1 MKKMFVI
8 FCVLVLTL
16 AFPVLAVTT
25 TPLPSPIEIPVT
37 ATYQEIA
44 NTDTVYSVDIIWGS
58 MDFTYQVQNGSWD
71 PETHSYSTSSSGT
84 WANPVT
90 GDNNLKSNQL
100 KITNHSNAAVAF
112 SIEYTPNDSY
122 SNISA
127 LFSFDGSKGDP
138 SITDYSLPTAV
149 KKTQTDPSLTKTFD
163 LSLIGPLPETAS
175 STPIGTITITLS
187 EV

>member
-8 FCVLVLTL
+8 FCALVLTL
-16 AFPVLAVTT
+16 AFPVLAAPTT
-25 TPLPSPIEIPVT
+25 DFSSPIEIPVT

-71 PETHSYSTSSSGT
+71 PKTHSYSTSSSGT